1 MLPQY
6 TLTYFVVVLHRV
18 LTFKAVHS
26 VFIVSD
32 ELYEKFAKIQDSIN
46 RFSNTTSSYLL
57 KADHLRRNDMSFSLC
72 V

>member
-1 MLPQY
+1 MLPQN

-18 LTFKAVHS
+18 LTFKVVHS

-32 ELYEKFAKIQDSIN
+32 EVYEKCAKIQDSIN